1 MSERYSP
8 EYTDIEDFFYDD
20 FGHDFSLGSPK
31 PNKNQE
37 VDMTK
42 TPTTPR
48 EAAAQSAYFVDELKE
63 KEAGLKYEARDLA
76 SKRYIAVAG
85 DKLIDAES
93 KFKYAEKIQDNLRDI
108 KQQDNPEVQRQIWE
122 DLLSIITAVGMPFQ
136 YNIVDNLYQRRIGN
150 LAETIVQAR
159 YGTVDGA
166 LEPLILR
173 NKLEEIMKVGA
184 ARSVRE
190 AFDSKQT
197 YEASLVRPGAW
208 SSSSPMNADVL
219 SEESWAE
226 IDEVVARV
234 KELRNH
240 LAGDTVSPELSA
252 FLSASI
258 DDLLEIANEE
268 VLYAKQELQEQAAAA
283 TMSDD
288 DMRARARAIVDEG
301 QALVVQQAREHA
313 QKNLGLLRK
322 AALAEAALDGVR
334 IKRR

>member
-1 MSERYSP
+1 MSELPFSYYVDPEEGLYGDFGFDFSMELP
-8 EYTDIEDFFYDD
+8 EY
-20 FGHDFSLGSPK
+20 S
-31 PNKNQE
+31 KNQG
-37 VDMTK
+37 VDMTIK
-42 TPTTPR
+42 PTTPR
-48 EAAAQSAYFVDELKE
+48 EAAAQSAYFVDELKD

-122 DLLSIITAVGMPFQ
+122 DLLSIIKADGMPFQ
-136 YNIVDNLYQRRIGN
+136 YNIVDNLYQRQIGN

-159 YGTVDGA
+159 YNTVQGA

-226 IDEVVARV
+226 IDEVVARL
-234 KELRNH
+234 KELKNH

-252 FLSASI
+252 FLSVSI
-258 DDLLEIANEE
+258 DDLLEAADEE
-268 VLYAKQELQEQAAAA
+268 MLYAKQELQKQATAAS
-283 TMSDD
+283 MSDD
-288 DMRARARAIVDEG
+288 DIHARARAIVDDD
-301 QALVVQQAREHA
+301 QAPIVQQAREHA